1 MKKFE
6 VCIKGKNFLVKKDE
20 EAKKHGFY
28 AARGVEAKDTTD
40 AVDVAMGLIRAEL
53 KKDVL
58 NDESD
63 PPIMCLEELCQVYS
77 LEDSMEMEVGEKKY
91 PTKGFVWHDE

>member
-1 MKKFE
+1 MKKFK
-6 VCIKGKNFLVKKDE
+6 VCIKGKNFLVKIDE

-28 AARGVEAKDTTD
+28 AARAVEAKDSTD
-40 AVDVAMGLIRAEL
+40 AIDAAMDSIRAEL

-63 PPIMCLEELCQVYS
+63 PPTMMS
-77 LEDSMEMEVGEKKY
+77 
-91 PTKGFVWHDE
+91 

>member
-6 VCIKGKNFLVKKDE
+6 VCVKGKNFLVKKDE
-20 EAKKHGFY
+20 EVKKHGFY
-28 AARGVEAKDTTD
+28 AARAVEAKDTTE
-40 AVDVAMGLIRAEL
+40 AVDVAMDSIRAEL

-63 PPIMCLEELCQVYS
+63 PPIMCLEELYQVYS
-77 LEDSMEMEVGEKKY
+77 FEDSMEVGEKKF
-91 PTKGFVWHDE
+91 PTKGFVWNKE

>member
-1 MKKFE
+1 MKKFK
-6 VCIKGKNFLVKKDE
+6 VCIKGENFFVKIDE

-28 AARGVEAKDTTD
+28 AARAVEAEDSTGAID
-40 AVDVAMGLIRAEL
+40 AAMDAIRADL

-63 PPIMCLEELCQVYS
+63 PPTMILEELYQVYS
-77 LEDSMEMEVGEKKY
+77 LENCMEVGEIEY

>member
-6 VCIKGKNFLVKKDE
+6 VCIKGKNFLVKIDE

-28 AARGVEAKDTTD
+28 AARAVEAKDTTD
-40 AVDVAMGLIRAEL
+40 AVDVVMGLIRAEL

-58 NDESD
+58 NDEND
-63 PPIMCLEELCQVYS
+63 PPIMSLEELCQIYE
-77 LEDSMEMEVGEKKY
+77 LEDTMEVGKNKY
-91 PTKGFVWHDE
+91 PTKGFIWHDE